1 MLYEQ
6 RVREQGT
13 HDGLSVSRRRRR
25 RWRHE
30 RAARRLILLG
40 PRSDDFG
47 RFFGRSGRR
56 RFAARRRRFVA
67 EYVGDAERLDAGRG
81 LRVLGRRT
89 GDGPATLLCGRRHRH
104 HVDATRRRRTAVEQR
119 CGLRRRRRRR
129 QRLML
134 LVQPVRPT
142 FGRVA
147 LAIANAVAHLVDL
160 HRAQLLQRFE
170 VIGTAAGRRRVGSMT
185 ATVVVQ
191 PGVTVGRRRRR
202 RPADAYVV
210 RVVGHRA
217 PGRSAPS
224 GRGVTAQVGR
234 VTAVVTTLVVVV
246 VGGGAQQ
253 CYGFHAI
260 RDRSHQQH
268 ISRTRSA
275 PYMTVRSMRIVYYR

>member
-1 MLYEQ
+1 
-6 RVREQGT
+6 
-13 HDGLSVSRRRRR
+13 
-25 RWRHE
+25 
-30 RAARRLILLG
+30 
-40 PRSDDFG
+40 
-47 RFFGRSGRR
+47 
-56 RFAARRRRFVA
+56 VA
-67 EYVGDAERLDAGRG
+67 EYVGDAERLDAGRW

-89 GDGPATLLCGRRHRH
+89 GDSPATLLCGRRHRH
-104 HVDATRRRRTAVEQR
+104 HVDTTGRRRTTVYEQR
-119 CGLRRRRRRR
+119 CGLRRRRRQ

-142 FGRVA
+142 FGRVT

-170 VIGTAAGRRRVGSMT
+170 VIGTAAGRRRVGSVT

-191 PGVTVGRRRRR
+191 PGVTLGRRRRR

-224 GRGVTAQVGR
+224 GRGVTAQVGW

-246 VGGGAQQ
+246 VVGGGGGSQQ

-275 PYMTVRSMRIVYYR
+275 PYMTVRSMRIMCYRRHRIDYRLP